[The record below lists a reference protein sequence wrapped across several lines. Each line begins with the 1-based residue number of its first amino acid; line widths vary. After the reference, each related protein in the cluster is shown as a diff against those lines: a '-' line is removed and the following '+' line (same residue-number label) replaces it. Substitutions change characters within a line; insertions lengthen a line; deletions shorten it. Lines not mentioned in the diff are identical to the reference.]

1 MKLTIRKSKLS
12 EVPIVN
18 KLGNGLVD
26 YHVKIY
32 TKDDAY
38 YNRKKKNANTVWK
51 RFVNQQ
57 NKSKKGLV
65 LLAFD
70 DEKPIGYCISLIKKN
85 IPLFKINEYG
95 YISDLYVKN
104 DYQRKGVGKK
114 LINKSKKFFKKQ
126 KIKYL
131 ELTTNHNN
139 YEAIKFY
146 QKYGFKEYSKH
157 LRMRI

>member
-1 MKLTIRKSKLS
+1 MKIITRKAKLS
-12 EVPIVN
+12 DVPVIN
-18 KLGNGLVD
+18 MLGNSLVD

-38 YNRKKKNANTVWK
+38 YNRKKKNADTVWK
-51 RFVNQQ
+51 KFVTQQ
-57 NKSKKGLV
+57 IKSKKGLV
-65 LLAFD
+65 LIAYHQ
-70 DEKPIGYCISLIKKN
+70 EKPVGYCLSLIKKN
-85 IPLFKINEYG
+85 IPIFEIKEYG

-104 DYQRKGVGKK
+104 AYRRKGIGKK
-114 LINKSKKFFKKQ
+114 LIDESKKFFKKQ

-139 YEAIKFY
+139 YESIKFY

-157 LRMRI
+157 LRIRI